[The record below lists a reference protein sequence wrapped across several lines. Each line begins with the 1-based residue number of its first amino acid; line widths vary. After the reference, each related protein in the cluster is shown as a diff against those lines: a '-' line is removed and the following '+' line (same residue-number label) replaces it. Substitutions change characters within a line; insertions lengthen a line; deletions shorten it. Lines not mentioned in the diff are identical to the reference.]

1 MNNLSQQ
8 AVDYALSN
16 NWELAVE
23 TNLEILD
30 LEPNNIAALNR
41 LARAYTE
48 LGQKDSAESVY
59 QKVLSLDKYNS
70 VALKNLRVLPH
81 QKVSCVAN
89 PLSREDFI
97 EESGLTK
104 TVFLIKVAS
113 RELLLSLCCKEIFYL
128 TPKSRLISVTSADGT
143 YIGSFPDDLSLRL
156 KWLLTHGY
164 SYTVCLKNASD
175 NSVCVFL
182 RELKRPT
189 RKTALP
195 SFSKALKIPVKSSK

>member
-81 QKVSCVAN
+81 QKVSCTAN

>member
-1 MNNLSQQ
+1 
-8 AVDYALSN
+8 
-16 NWELAVE
+16 
-23 TNLEILD
+23 
-30 LEPNNIAALNR
+30 
-41 LARAYTE
+41 
-48 LGQKDSAESVY
+48 
-59 QKVLSLDKYNS
+59 LSLDKYNS

-81 QKVSCVAN
+81 QKVSCTAN